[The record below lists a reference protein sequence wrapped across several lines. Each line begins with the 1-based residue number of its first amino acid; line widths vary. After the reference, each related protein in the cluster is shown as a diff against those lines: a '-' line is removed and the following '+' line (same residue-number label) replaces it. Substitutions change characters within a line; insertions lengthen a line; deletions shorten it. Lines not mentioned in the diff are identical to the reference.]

1 MVFLVIDKEF
11 VNKIFTDYDS
21 NIDIDMIEFETK
33 EEAEYYLEYGKFM
46 PRDKVILPINPKTG
60 KRAQWPKKRV
70 PNRDGTEDN

>member
-1 MVFLVIDKEF
+1 
-11 VNKIFTDYDS
+11 
-21 NIDIDMIEFETK
+21 
-33 EEAEYYLEYGKFM
+33 M